1 MTSQM
6 PGTPQEHYENLLA
19 DHYEWMFGL
28 PFEAKVKEQETI
40 LDAFIGKNVTS
51 GLAVDLGCGSGF
63 QSVALSDRGYSV
75 LAIDTSEKL
84 LSKLSARTGSRN
96 IVTKRGDLRE
106 LDSLVSPN
114 SVGIAVCMGDT
125 LTHLSSR
132 SEVSRLFQSVAR
144 AQTGRPVHPHLS
156 RSCWGRIMW
165 PRPLHSRMWRRPP
178 RDDLFSGIRQ
188 RRIRRRPRSDQ
199 SSRREWEL
207 DAAQK
212 LLQKTSACRGV
223 GHCRTLCIQLIN
235 FRAKRR
241 ADGRDRSNSESLS
254 TIDVP
259 SSCHEAFLRRANSFS
274 G

>member
-63 QSVALSDRGYSV
+63 QSVALSERGYSV

-84 LSKLSARTGSRN
+84 LSKLTARTGSRN

-144 AQTGRPVHPHLS
+144 ALKPGGRFILTYRDLARGELCGLDRFIPV
-156 RSCWGRIMW
+156 RGDD
-165 PRPLHSRMWRRPP
+165 RRVMTCFLEY
-178 RDDLFSGIRQ
+178 D
-188 RRIRRRPRSDQ
+188 
-199 SSRREWEL
+199 
-207 DAAQK
+207 
-212 LLQKTSACRGV
+212 SAESV
-223 GHCRTLCIQLIN
+223 VVHDLIN
-235 FRAKRR
+235 LRDENGNWTLRKSCYKKLRLAEEWVIAELFASGLSIS
-241 ADGRDRSNSESLS
+241 GRSEERMVAIAA
-254 TIDVP
+254 TRK
-259 SSCHEAFLRRANSFS
+259 A
-274 G
+274 